1 MCDFLSILIEKMWIT
16 LILENWNR
24 NEHNE
29 KSFSVIQFR
38 NTSINVKSHSDIEIL
53 IKVNMTKYG
62 NIRKNP
68 SDLG

>member
-1 MCDFLSILIEKMWIT
+1 MWFLINTDRKMWII

-38 NTSINVKSHSDIEIL
+38 NTSINVKSHSDSEIL

-68 SDLG
+68 SDLW